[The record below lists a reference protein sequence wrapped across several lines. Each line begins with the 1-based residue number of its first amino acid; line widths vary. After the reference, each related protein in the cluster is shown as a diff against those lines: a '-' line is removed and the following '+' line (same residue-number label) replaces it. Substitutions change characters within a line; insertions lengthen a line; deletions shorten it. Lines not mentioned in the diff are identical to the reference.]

1 MLRDFVVSIQK
12 FPLPIVGF
20 LILASSPCQPGELAD
35 EGRQGR
41 PGKGG
46 GHPSPVLAN
55 PLHRTQVSLSSNQQC
70 ILKWEDS
77 SLIMSLLM
85 EGLVG
90 LEELTGHSGRPVR
103 SGWQV
108 APAILLGPWGTLE
121 AAPGPVA

>member
-1 MLRDFVVSIQK
+1 MRVKQGGQAREESSITSTGQ
-12 FPLPIVGF
+12 
-20 LILASSPCQPGELAD
+20 
-35 EGRQGR
+35 
-41 PGKGG
+41 
-46 GHPSPVLAN
+46 
-55 PLHRTQVSLSSNQQC
+55 PLHRIQVSLSSNQQC

-103 SGWQV
+103 SKRQV

-121 AAPGPVA
+121 AARARCLVSQEDLHLSGQGESGKVSRSSGKN